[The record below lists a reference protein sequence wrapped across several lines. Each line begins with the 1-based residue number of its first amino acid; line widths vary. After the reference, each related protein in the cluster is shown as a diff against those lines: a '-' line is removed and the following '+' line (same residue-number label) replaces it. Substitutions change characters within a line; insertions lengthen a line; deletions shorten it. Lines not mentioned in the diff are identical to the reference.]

1 MTLLR
6 HSARLAALVLGGAL
20 MMSCDTRLPTQPPTQ
35 IGPSSDVTPPTI
47 TFALSAGT
55 NNTIDLGATLNVV
68 VTATDNVGVQTLN
81 TTVNFGPTVLKAD
94 TSFYNPTV
102 VSASRTVPV
111 PLAGLTKGDRV
122 IIRASAG
129 DASTNF
135 RTDSI
140 MVTVID
146 TTAPRMTLFS
156 PQSGKVVNGGDSLH
170 VGLSASD
177 SAGIQKV
184 GYRVYHTGA
193 PDSLV
198 VVLGDSIVAAP
209 GAAVTSLTSTFDRV
223 LPAALAIGT
232 YKIVGFAL
240 DGSGLSASPAPVL
253 TFTVVD
259 GTPPTIKFIAP
270 APGATINVG
279 DPLFVKVDLHD
290 NVGLRTVKFYAVSP
304 RGDIALGTAD
314 TVVRYAPVV
323 APQNGAVFRAG
334 LTDTTGLKR
343 FLNPVTPLDTITG
356 KLLVYGVVTD
366 AAGNVTTD
374 TVAIQMTKGPN
385 VTLVAPVVGDS
396 LTRGTKLRISV
407 TAASGV
413 GVSKL
418 GFDVASGT
426 TGPAWPTPIGPTTY
440 EITLPTPATK
450 AGPYT
455 VDIDIPADAPS
466 LGVLTISPHA
476 ADVNGQPGAPT
487 PLDFVVRTGAAPPP
501 LVRQS
506 IASRIEL
513 RDSVVVYAS
522 GAALTQVGYV
532 IRDILT
538 GLRVDSN
545 SVTATSSSFGPQ
557 GIIFTLGTQ
566 WQGKRVSISAFAR
579 DSAGKVGWAV
589 PAGFG
594 TPVTDT
600 TKMARDTVLV
610 VYGRT
615 YSLPASRPG
624 VIADILVDTINRN
637 VFLSNISAGRLEV
650 FQESSASFDPN
661 GVVVGSQPWG
671 MALSRTAAAHDT
683 LYVANSGGTN
693 LSRVY
698 IGGAPSTMKEDLANR
713 LKTRVSFLY
722 KISEV
727 RDVATQKIRITLSP
741 PILFSDRPQ
750 YVEQSA
756 AGRLYISTKPTIA
769 APRGTVR
776 YIDPAA
782 PAPDERFILAYAAQG
797 GDPNSYL
804 VANIDGAF
812 VNPASAASTA
822 SDTLTLCD
830 HPSGSLSAP
839 TCASSDGGIGA
850 AVAALRAAVPTTD
863 VDARANLDEGS
874 LGLTDTTFVA
884 TSQDGQWIAF
894 GEGHSTPIARTFLL
908 RDDGSVPNSY
918 TYATPSIFVQD
929 LINNAADAVFG
940 LALDKTGQTLA
951 VHGAESYFAFVDQPF
966 TQRLQGKKTTFNVG
980 AGIAF
985 HPGADGINT
994 PQDKRLAFVASANGT
1009 VEMVDIAHYDF
1020 NRGTLVTKSNFYGP
1034 LRVVTPSAADQA
1046 AGILV
1051 KLYGMTVNGLVV
1063 IDVTAGDI
1071 LPGP

>member
-1 MTLLR
+1 MNLFR
-6 HSARLAALVLGGAL
+6 HSARRAALVIGGAL
-20 MMSCDTRLPTQPPTQ
+20 AMSCDTRLPTQPGVPV
-35 IGPSSDVTPPTI
+35 GPANDGTPPTLA
-47 TFALSAGT
+47 FALSAGT
-55 NNTIDLGATLNVV
+55 NNTIDLGAKLNVT

-81 TTVNFGPTVLKAD
+81 TTVNFGASVLKID
-94 TSFYNPTV
+94 TAFYNPTV
-102 VSASRTVPV
+102 PSATRTVPV
-111 PLAGLTKGDRV
+111 PLNGLKMGDRV
-122 IIRASAG
+122 VIRSTAG
-129 DASTNF
+129 DASSNYF
-135 RTDSI
+135 TDSVV
-140 MVTVID
+140 VTVAD
-146 TTAPRMTLFS
+146 TTAPAMTLFS
-156 PQSGKVVNGGDSLH
+156 TKSGRVVAGGDSID
-170 VGLSASD
+170 VRVSASD
-177 SAGIQKV
+177 SSGISKV
-184 GYRVYHTGA
+184 GYRIYHTGA

-198 VVLGDSIVAAP
+198 VVLGDSLLGAAP
-209 GAAVTSLTSTFDRV
+209 PATSLSGAFTRQ
-223 LPAALAIGT
+223 LPTTLAIGT
-232 YKIVGFAL
+232 YKIVGFAR
-240 DGSGLSASPAPVL
+240 DGSGLAPNPAPVL

-270 APGATINVG
+270 APGATLNVG

-290 NVGLRTVKFYAVSP
+290 NVGLKSVKFYAVSP

-323 APQNGAVFRAG
+323 APQNGAVFRVG
-334 LTDTTGLKR
+334 LTDTLALRR
-343 FLNPVTPLDTITG
+343 FLNPVTPLDTMTG

-385 VTLVAPVVGDS
+385 VTLIAPVVGDS

-407 TAASGV
+407 SAASGV

-418 GFDVASGT
+418 GFDVQSGLS
-426 TGPAWPTPIGPTTY
+426 GPVWPTPIGPTTY

-476 ADVNGQPGAPT
+476 MDVNGQPGAPT
-487 PLDFVVRTGAAPPP
+487 PQDFAVRVGAAPPP
-501 LVRQS
+501 LVRQQ

-513 RDSVVVYAS
+513 RDSVIVYAS

-545 SVTATSSSFGPQ
+545 SVTASSSSFGPQ
-557 GIIFTLGTQ
+557 GIIFSLATK
-566 WQGKRVSISAFAR
+566 WQGKRVSISSFAR
-579 DSAGKVGWAV
+579 DSAGKIGWSV
-589 PAGFG
+589 PANGT

-615 YSLPASRPG
+615 FALPAARPG
-624 VIADILVDTINRN
+624 AIADILVDTINRN
-637 VFLSNISAGRLEV
+637 VFLSNIQAGRLEV
-650 FQESSASFDPN
+650 FQEGSAAFDPN

-671 MALSRTAAAHDT
+671 MALSRTAVAHDT

-698 IGGAPSTMKEDLANR
+698 IGGPPSTMKEDLANR

-722 KISEV
+722 KITEA
-727 RDVATQKIRITLSP
+727 RDPATGKIRIGVSP

-756 AGRLYISTKPTIA
+756 AGRLYISTKPTLA
-769 APRGTVR
+769 APAGTVR

-782 PAPDERFILAYAAQG
+782 PAPDERFVLAYAATG
-797 GDPNSYL
+797 NDPNSYL
-804 VANIDGAF
+804 VANIDNAF
-812 VNPASAASTA
+812 VNPAAATSPA

-830 HPSGSLSAP
+830 HPSGSLAAT
-839 TCASSDGGIGA
+839 TCASSAGGIGA
-850 AVAALRAAVPTTD
+850 TIAALRAAVPTTD
-863 VDARANLDEGS
+863 IDAQANLNEGS

-884 TSQDGQWIAF
+884 TSQDGQWVAF
-894 GEGHSTPIARTFLL
+894 GEGHKTPFARTFLL
-908 RDDGSVPNSY
+908 RDDGTVPDRY
-918 TYATPSIFVQD
+918 TYASPSIYVQD
-929 LINNAADAVFG
+929 LVNNAADVLFG

-985 HPGADGINT
+985 HPGANGINT
-994 PQDKRLAFVASANGT
+994 PQDQRLAFVASSNGS

-1020 NRGTLVTKSNFYGP
+1020 NRGSLVTKANLYGP

-1051 KLYGMTVNGLVV
+1051 KVYGVSASGLVI
-1063 IDVTAGDI
+1063 IDVTAADI
-1071 LPGP
+1071 IPGP